1 MNLIDGLSGLSV
13 PKNTPKNINI
23 AKFRKD
29 QANRVLTKMLQIRAI
44 ENQIARGKE
53 AGVIGGPVHLG
64 VGQEAIAT
72 GVAESLRK
80 SDRVFGAHRSHAHL
94 LSIDMNPRSLFA

>member
-29 QANRVLTKMLQIRAI
+29 QANRVLTKMLQI
-44 ENQIARGKE
+44 
-53 AGVIGGPVHLG
+53 
-64 VGQEAIAT
+64 
-72 GVAESLRK
+72 
-80 SDRVFGAHRSHAHL
+80 
-94 LSIDMNPRSLFA
+94 